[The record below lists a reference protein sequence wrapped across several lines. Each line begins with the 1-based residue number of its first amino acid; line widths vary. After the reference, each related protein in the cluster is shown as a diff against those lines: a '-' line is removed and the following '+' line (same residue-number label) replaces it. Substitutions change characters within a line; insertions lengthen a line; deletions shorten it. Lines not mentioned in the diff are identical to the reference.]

1 MRTRQAEYELAQAAA
16 AKDPVALREIIESQ
30 ADRMPR
36 IARALTRDTN
46 ELEDLSQEAL
56 AKVSSPSVLLRY
68 RGEGPLDGYL
78 GRVATRAMVSYLRSQ
93 GKTWRNTLTVEALPE
108 PAPRDDDGTPL
119 ADLDHDVRAAISRL
133 PVRARLVLILIA
145 IEDLSYRDVAETLE
159 MEVGTVKS
167 TYSRARFALR
177 SQLRPQ
183 PGQVHESPTARDA
196 G

>member
-36 IARALTRDTN
+36 IARALTRNTN
-46 ELEDLSQEAL
+46 ELEDLAQEAL
-56 AKVSSPSVLLRY
+56 AKISSPSVLRRY
-68 RGEGPLDGYL
+68 RGDGPLDGYL
-78 GRVATRAMVSYLRSQ
+78 GRVATWAMVSYLRSQ
-93 GKTWRNTLTVEALPE
+93 GKTWRNTLMVESLPE
-108 PAPRDDDGTPL
+108 PPPHDDDGTPL
-119 ADLDHDVRAAISRL
+119 RDLDDEVRAAIGRL

-145 IEDLSYRDVAETLE
+145 VEDLSYKDVAETLE

-177 SQLRPQ
+177 SQLK
-183 PGQVHESPTARDA
+183 EAR
-196 G
+196 